1 MAILDIQ
8 NLTFTFAERNAPAL
22 KDVSFNLEKG
32 SFAVLAGATGS
43 GKSTLMRLI
52 KRELSPR
59 GERNGSIIF
68 DGQAIEEMSDRDA
81 ASRIGYV
88 CQRPDEQIV
97 TDKVWHELAFGL
109 ENLGTSKE
117 EIASRIAEMA
127 AFFGIEDWYDRDVC
141 TLSGGEKQLL
151 SLASVMVMRPQMILL
166 DEPTSKLDPIAAAG
180 FMEEIRKINSDLG
193 VTVLI
198 AEHRLDDCLPLADTL
213 IVLETGRL
221 LTAGDR
227 DESISRIR
235 GNETLMQGMPAV
247 FRLFNRLGSD
257 VIPLTVRDGRKL
269 LFQKYEQI
277 NGTEQKETEGNTPPA
292 LELKNVYFRYEK
304 DSPDILK
311 DMNLTVREGQIHFLL
326 GGNGSG
332 KSTLLSLASA
342 LHKPYTGEVKVYGK
356 PVSKYKEGTL
366 YDNCLSML
374 PQDVQT
380 LFTKDSVREELSGI
394 ADPVFDL
401 THLFGSHPYDLSG
414 GEQQKLAFSLSL
426 ASKPKMLLLDE
437 PTKGL
442 DAVSKKEL
450 GDYLLKLKASGTTI
464 LIVTHDLEF
473 AAEYG
478 DRVSLLFRG
487 RIVSEGTPEEFFLR
501 NSFYTTAAVR
511 LTGGTVSGAVTVK
524 ELGERL
530 KEKKA

>member
-1 MAILDIQ
+1 MEILDIQ
-8 NLTFTFAERNAPAL
+8 SLTFTFAEKEKPAL
-22 KDVSFNLEKG
+22 DDLSFSLEKG

-52 KRELSPR
+52 KRELAPKGNR
-59 GERNGSIIF
+59 IGSIYFAGNEINLLS
-68 DGQAIEEMSDRDA
+68 ERDA

-109 ENLGTSKE
+109 ENMGTAKN
-117 EIASRIAEMA
+117 EIASRVAEMA

-151 SLASVMVMRPQMILL
+151 SLASVMVMRPELLLL
-166 DEPTSKLDPIAAAG
+166 DEPTSRLDPIAASG

-213 IVLETGRL
+213 IVLESGKL
-221 LTAGDR
+221 LAARETR
-227 DESISRIR
+227 DSIEKIR
-235 GNETLMQGMPAV
+235 GNAPLMLSMPAV
-247 FRLFNRLGSD
+247 FRLFDKLGSKT
-257 VIPLTVRDGRKL
+257 IPLTVRDGRRL
-269 LFQKYEQI
+269 IERNYESRAYADEMSA
-277 NGTEQKETEGNTPPA
+277 EQKNETA
-292 LELKNVYFRYEK
+292 LELKNVFFRYER
-304 DSPDILK
+304 DSADILK
-311 DMNLTVREGQIHFLL
+311 GLDLRVGTGEIHCLL

-332 KSTLLSLASA
+332 KSTLLSLAAA
-342 LHKPYTGEVKVYGK
+342 LNKPYTGEVKVFGK

-366 YDNCLSML
+366 YDHCLSML
-374 PQDVQT
+374 MQDVQT
-380 LFTKDSVREELSGI
+380 LFTKDSVREELKGI
-394 ADPVFDL
+394 ENTVFDFTKL
-401 THLFGSHPYDLSG
+401 YDSHPYDLSG
-414 GEQQKLAFSLSL
+414 GEQQKLAFALAL
-426 ASKPKMLLLDE
+426 ASKPRLLLLDE

-442 DAVSKKEL
+442 DAKSRKEL
-450 GDYLLKLKASGTTI
+450 GDFLVKLRMSGTTI

-478 DRVSLLFRG
+478 SRCSLLFRG

-501 NSFYTTAAVR
+501 NSFYTTVAVR
-511 LTGGTVSGAVTVK
+511 LTGGSVKGAVTVSA
-524 ELGERL
+524 LASRL
-530 KEKKA
+530 REKRA